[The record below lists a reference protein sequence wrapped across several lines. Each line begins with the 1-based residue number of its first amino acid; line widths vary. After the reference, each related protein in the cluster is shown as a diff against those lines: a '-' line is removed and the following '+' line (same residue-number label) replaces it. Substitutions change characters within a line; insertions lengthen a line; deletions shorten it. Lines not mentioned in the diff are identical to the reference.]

1 LRVRDQRR
9 RIRPQ
14 PQHHHPQLGVAEVFL
29 RRRHGDAAL
38 DVRLDD
44 AYEASLRVDVHEGD
58 VGKLPGRSLPRAI
71 NADVGAPPRETRM
84 SPL

>member
-1 LRVRDQRR
+1 
-9 RIRPQ
+9 
-14 PQHHHPQLGVAEVFL
+14 
-29 RRRHGDAAL
+29 
-38 DVRLDD
+38 VRLDD